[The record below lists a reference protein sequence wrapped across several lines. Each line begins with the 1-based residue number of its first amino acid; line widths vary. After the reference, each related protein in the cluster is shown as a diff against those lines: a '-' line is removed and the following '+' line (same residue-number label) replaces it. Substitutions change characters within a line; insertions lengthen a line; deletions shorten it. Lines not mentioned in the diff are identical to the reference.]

1 MKFIYSLQS
10 EWLKTKRSAASW
22 LCIIGGFF
30 IPTIYLLVFLV
41 KSRTIAGA
49 DAMGNV
55 WEMHFI
61 SMMQNM
67 KAFLLPMGV
76 IMASSLITQMEFK
89 NNTWKQLHTTPQGLP
104 TIFLAKFSVI
114 AIMTVKFFV
123 FFTIGVIVS
132 GVIPCL
138 IVDGKLPDD
147 SFPILFFVK
156 ENIKVF
162 ILCLPI
168 MAIQYLISLRFKNFL
183 VPVGIG
189 LVGLIGSMIGSIWE
203 YIYISPYSYVFLDHI
218 RNVDFFKGKININL
232 YQGASIYF
240 VLLMIISYLLFYYK
254 KEKG

>member
-30 IPTIYLLVFLV
+30 IPTIYLIYFLV
-41 KSRTIAGA
+41 KSKTIVEA
-49 DAMGNV
+49 DAAGNV
-55 WEMHFI
+55 WELHFF
-61 SMMQNM
+61 SLMQNM

-89 NNTWKQLHTTPQGLP
+89 NNTWKQLHTTPQSLT

-123 FFTIGVIVS
+123 FFSIGVILS
-132 GVIPCL
+132 GLIPCL
-138 IVDGKLPDD
+138 IVNGKLPED
-147 SFPILFFVK
+147 SFPFWFFIK

-189 LVGLIGSMIGSIWE
+189 LIGLIGSMIGSMWE
-203 YIYISPYSYVFLDHI
+203 YIYISPYSYVFLDHL
-218 RNVDFFKGKININL
+218 RNVKVFTGKITINL
-232 YQGASIYF
+232 YQEASIYF
-240 VLLMIISYLLFYYK
+240 VLLMAISYVMFHYK

>member
-1 MKFIYSLQS
+1 MQFIYSLQS

-30 IPTIYLLVFLV
+30 IPTIYLIVFLV
-41 KSRTIAGA
+41 KSRTIEYGVE
-49 DAMGNV
+49 DGNV
-55 WEMHFI
+55 WEGHFTNL
-61 SMMQNM
+61 MRNM

-89 NNTWKQLHTTPQGLP
+89 NNTWKQLHTTPQSLT

-123 FFTIGVIVS
+123 FFTIGVILS
-132 GVIPCL
+132 GLIPCL
-138 IVDGKLPDD
+138 IIKGKLPDD
-147 SFPILFFVK
+147 PFPFLFFIK
-156 ENIKVF
+156 ENCKVF

-168 MAIQYLISLRFKNFL
+168 MAVQYLISLRFKNFL

-203 YIYISPYSYVFLDHI
+203 YIYVSPYSYVFLD
-218 RNVDFFKGKININL
+218 NVKDLPFFKGKININL
-232 YQGASIYF
+232 YQGAIIYF
-240 VLLMIISYLLFYYK
+240 SLLMLTSYFMFTKK

>member
-1 MKFIYSLQS
+1 MQFIYSLQS

-30 IPTIYLLVFLV
+30 IPTIYLIVFLV
-41 KSRTIAGA
+41 KSRTIEFGVE
-49 DAMGNV
+49 DGNV
-55 WEMHFI
+55 WEAHFI
-61 SMMQNM
+61 NLMRNM

-89 NNTWKQLHTTPQGLP
+89 NNTWKQLHTTPQSLT

-114 AIMTVKFFV
+114 AIMTIKFFV
-123 FFTIGVIVS
+123 FFTIGVILS
-132 GVIPCL
+132 GLIPCL
-138 IVDGKLPDD
+138 VINGKLPDD
-147 SFPILFFVK
+147 PFPFLFLIK
-156 ENIKVF
+156 ENCKVF

-168 MAIQYLISLRFKNFL
+168 IAIQYLISLRFKNFL

-203 YIYISPYSYVFLDHI
+203 YIYVSPYSYVFLD
-218 RNVDFFKGKININL
+218 NVKDLPFFKGKININL
-232 YQGASIYF
+232 YQGAIIYF
-240 VLLMIISYLLFYYK
+240 SLLMMISYFMFTKK